1 MQSTELVNR
10 YVNAV
15 GENLPKKSRGDIQ
28 AELRSLLI
36 EMLDARSEAEGRPVD
51 EAMTVAVLREFG
63 DPAQVAQRYAPSRP
77 LIGPAYLPIFITV
90 VKIVAIV
97 MLVVWA
103 VGLGIGIVN
112 SGGTTQPI
120 LPILWSSVVSLIGQ
134 MLANFGLIVI
144 IFVVMEH
151 FFAKPPV
158 SGAEPWD
165 PVKLPAIENPN
176 RVDRTDAIFTIIG
189 NIVVLAI
196 LNFLPNLGGVIF
208 YQAGSWQSVP
218 LFGPGFDQY
227 LPWIYLSCGIEIVL
241 YAYILL
247 RGTWS
252 RVTRVIEIGSGL
264 FAVAIIGVMLSSTE
278 PLAASPALEPLVKL
292 GLVAILVILLIDVVL
307 NLYRLVTKRWNAQAP
322 ADMELVSNGQH
333 S

>member
-1 MQSTELVNR
+1 MQPTDLISR

-15 GENLPKKSRGDIQ
+15 GEHLPKKSRGDVQ

-36 EMLDARSEAEGRPVD
+36 ETLDARSKTDGRPAD

-77 LIGPAYLPIFITV
+77 LIGPAYLPIFTTV

-97 MLVVWA
+97 MLVVWG
-103 VGLGIGIVN
+103 VGLGVGIAN
-112 SGGTTQPI
+112 SGGTTQPL
-120 LPILWSSVVSLIGQ
+120 LPVLWNSVVGLIGQ

-144 IFVVMEH
+144 IFAVMERYLT
-151 FFAKPPV
+151 KPPAP
-158 SGAEPWD
+158 GAELWD
-165 PVKLPAIENPN
+165 PFKMPAIENPN

-196 LNFLPNLGGVIF
+196 LNFLLNLGGVF
-208 YQAGSWQSVP
+208 FFQDGNWQSVP
-218 LFGPGFDQY
+218 LFGPGFNQY
-227 LPWIYLSCGIEIVL
+227 LPLVYLSCGIEIALSGYV
-241 YAYILL
+241 LL

-252 RVTRVIEIGSGL
+252 RTTRVIEIGSGL
-264 FAVAIIGVMLSSTE
+264 FAVAIICVMLASTE
-278 PLAASPALEPLVKL
+278 PLAATATLEPLVKL
-292 GLVAILVILLIDVVL
+292 GLVAVLVILLVDVVL
-307 NLYRLVTKRWNAQAP
+307 NFYRLVTKRWNAQVP
-322 ADMELVSNGQH
+322 ADLGPASDGQH